1 MSESEGLQRAG
12 EPSALPDPIRVSD
25 AERDSVVTQL
35 GDAAGE
41 GRISLAEFSERADQ
55 AYSAKTRGE
64 LVPLL
69 ADLPGPGELVRRPT
83 PTQPVVQHIAVGG
96 IKRNGRWRLDRET
109 KLATTLGPLKVDL
122 SGAEID
128 GPEVHLHLSAKVGSI
143 KVWVPA
149 EVRVQVD
156 GNTTVGT
163 RSIGQDSAHG
173 VGPLIRLTADT
184 VIGTVK
190 VYRV

>member
-1 MSESEGLQRAG
+1 MRA
-12 EPSALPDPIRVSD
+12 SD
-25 AERDSVVTQL
+25 AERDSAVAQL

-55 AYSAKTRGE
+55 AYNARTRGE

-69 ADLPGPGELVRRPT
+69 ADLPGPGEFVRRSPT
-83 PTQPVVQHIAVGG
+83 SQPVVQHIAVGA
-96 IKRNGRWRLDRET
+96 IERNGRWRLDRET

-128 GPEVHLHLSAKVGSI
+128 GSEVHLHLSTTVGSI

-149 EVRVQVD
+149 EVRVEVD
-156 GNTTVGT
+156 GNTKVGT
-163 RSIGQDSAHG
+163 RLIEQDSARG

-184 VIGTVK
+184 VMGTVK
-190 VYRV
+190 IYRV